1 MKMRRAIATIH
12 DVEQRNA
19 RLPKGLRQTGKTTA
33 PRAWQRMLSGRRLD
47 LLDPS
52 PLDIEI
58 EDIAHGLAR
67 VARWNGQ
74 TTGDHG
80 FSVAQHSLVVEAIC
94 VHIQP
99 GLEPRWRLA
108 ALLHDAPEY
117 VIGDM
122 ISPFKAALG
131 LNYRAFEDRLE
142 AAIHIRF
149 GLPPKVP
156 APIKVLIKRADLA
169 CAYFEA
175 TQLAGF
181 TQAEALKLFGAPPP
195 GHDLTLEPQPA
206 SVAQVQY
213 VRRFH
218 QLSEAAGYQPAP
230 APADME

>member
-1 MKMRRAIATIH
+1 
-12 DVEQRNA
+12 
-19 RLPKGLRQTGKTTA
+19 
-33 PRAWQRMLSGRRLD
+33 MLSGRRLD

-74 TTGDHG
+74 TLGEFG
-80 FSVAQHSLVVEAIC
+80 LSVAQHCLIVEEIAA
-94 VHIQP
+94 HIRP

-108 ALLHDAPEY
+108 ALLHDAPEF

-142 AAIHIRF
+142 AAVHIRF
-149 GLPPKVP
+149 GLPPRIP
-156 APIKVLIKRADLA
+156 APIRTLIKQADRASA
-169 CAYFEA
+169 FFEA

-181 TQAEALKLFGAPPP
+181 TAVESLDFFGRPPKGYALAIAPLPAAEA
-195 GHDLTLEPQPA
+195 Q
-206 SVAQVQY
+206 AQFLH
-213 VRRFH
+213 RFH
-218 QLSEAAGYQPAP
+218 LLSEAAGYETAP
-230 APADME
+230 AAFDTE

>member
-1 MKMRRAIATIH
+1 
-12 DVEQRNA
+12 
-19 RLPKGLRQTGKTTA
+19 
-33 PRAWQRMLSGRRLD
+33 MLSGRRLD

-80 FSVAQHSLVVEAIC
+80 FSVAQHSLVVEEIAAF
-94 VHIQP
+94 VQP

-122 ISPFKAALG
+122 ISPFKTALG

-156 APIKVLIKRADLA
+156 APIKALLKQADRA

-175 TQLAGF
+175 VQLAGF
-181 TQAEALKLFGAPPP
+181 TPQEALKLFGAPPK
-195 GHDLTLEPQPA
+195 GYSLTIEPQSA
-206 SVAQVQY
+206 AVAQQHY
-213 VRRFH
+213 IIRFH
-218 QLSEAAGYQPAP
+218 LLSEAAGFERTSA
-230 APADME
+230 AFDTE

>member
-1 MKMRRAIATIH
+1 
-12 DVEQRNA
+12 
-19 RLPKGLRQTGKTTA
+19 
-33 PRAWQRMLSGRRLD
+33 MLSGRRLD

-80 FSVAQHSLVVEAIC
+80 FSVAQHSMVVEEISA
-94 VHIQP
+94 HLRP

-131 LNYRAFEDRLE
+131 LDYRRFEDRLE
-142 AAIHIRF
+142 AAVHIRF
-149 GLPPKVP
+149 GLPPKIP
-156 APIKVLIKRADLA
+156 APVKALIKQADRA
-169 CAYFEA
+169 CAFFEA
-175 TQLAGF
+175 VQLAGF
-181 TQAEALKLFGAPPP
+181 AVDESLTLFGRPPRGYGLTIHPLPAAEA
-195 GHDLTLEPQPA
+195 Q
-206 SVAQVQY
+206 AQY
-213 VRRFH
+213 LHRFH
-218 QLSEAAGYQPAP
+218 LLAEAADFERTPA
-230 APADME
+230 AFDTE